1 MFEEV
6 LSEFPRVAVYVGGFL
21 RPPSRP
27 RNVRALLVHG
37 GRHSRGKGYDCIL
50 ILIIE
55 RFEDVASHVV
65 PHQVG
70 IELIVAEIDIPT
82 LCEYNSNKNDRYR
95 SRSVPRDTMS
105 EFGSV
110 VLASMLSSKWYELP
124 LTCHWARNRPQERW
138 SAGT

>member
-6 LSEFPRVAVYVGGFL
+6 LSEFPRVAVYGEGFSDPHHVL
-21 RPPSRP
+21 EVY
-27 RNVRALLVHG
+27 VRFSCMAVAIPG
-37 GRHSRGKGYDCIL
+37 EKGYDCIL

-95 SRSVPRDTMS
+95 SVPRDTMS